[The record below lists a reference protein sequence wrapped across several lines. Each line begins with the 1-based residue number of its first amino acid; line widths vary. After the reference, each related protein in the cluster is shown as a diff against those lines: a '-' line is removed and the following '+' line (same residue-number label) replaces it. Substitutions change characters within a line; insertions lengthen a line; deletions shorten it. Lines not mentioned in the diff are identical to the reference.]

1 MAVALVVEVL
11 LFARLR
17 ELAGGSSLEVGVPAG
32 GTVRNVWDA
41 VVLCHP
47 RLRGAD
53 AGVRVAVNQSY
64 AGWDGE
70 VRSGDSVAF
79 IPPVAG
85 GSGDGDG
92 AEGAR
97 GAGGPGVHVLLTAAP
112 LDPRGAEALVRT
124 DADGGV
130 CTFTGVVRNHAEG
143 RAVDRLEYEAYPE
156 MAEPQMR
163 RIGEEALRR
172 TGATAVALW
181 HRIGTLSVGEAS
193 VVVSASAP
201 HRAEAFAACRYA
213 IDTLKADVPIWKK
226 EHGEGGAVWVD
237 ETQRNHSSPPRAVS

>member
-1 MAVALVVEVL
+1 MAVALSVQVL

-17 ELAGGSSLEVGVPAG
+17 ELAAARSLELSVPPGA
-32 GTVRNVWDA
+32 TVRDVWEA
-41 VVLCHP
+41 AASRHE

-53 AGVRVAVNQSY
+53 AGVRVAVNEEYGS
-64 AGWDGE
+64 WDHP
-70 VRSGDSVAF
+70 VHAGDSIAF

-85 GSGDGDG
+85 G
-92 AEGAR
+92 APP
-97 GAGGPGVHVLLTAAP
+97 GGRPGVHVLLTADR
-112 LDPRGAEALVRT
+112 LDPAAAEALVRT

-143 RAVDRLEYEAYPE
+143 RAVERLEYEAYPD

-172 TGATAVALW
+172 TGALW
-181 HRIGTLSVGEAS
+181 HRTGTLEIGEAS

-201 HRAEAFAACRYA
+201 HRAEAFEACRYA

-237 ETQRNHSSPPRAVS
+237 ETTRTHSAPPRGVS

>member
-1 MAVALVVEVL
+1 MAVAISVKVL

-17 ELAGGSSLEVGVPAG
+17 ELAAARSLDIAVPPGA
-32 GTVRNVWDA
+32 TVRQVWDA
-41 VVLCHP
+41 AVARHD

-53 AGVRVAVNQSY
+53 AGVRVAVNEDY
-64 AGWDGE
+64 AAWDDP
-70 VRSGDSVAF
+70 VRTGDSIAF

-85 GSGDGDG
+85 GAG
-92 AEGAR
+92 AA
-97 GAGGPGVHVLLTAAP
+97 GVHVLLTTER
-112 LDPRGAEALVRT
+112 LDPAAAEALVRT

-143 RAVDRLEYEAYPE
+143 RAVERLEYEAYPE

-181 HRIGTLSVGEAS
+181 HRTGTLEIGEAS

-201 HRAEAFAACRYA
+201 HRAEAFEACRYA

-226 EHGEGGAVWVD
+226 EHGEGGEVWVD
-237 ETQRNHSSPPRAVS
+237 ETTRSHSAPPRGVS

>member
-1 MAVALVVEVL
+1 MAVALSVRVL

-17 ELAGGSSLEVGVPAG
+17 ELAGDRSLELSVSPGA
-32 GTVRNVWDA
+32 TVRDVWDA
-41 VVLCHP
+41 AVGRHG

-53 AGVRVAVNQSY
+53 RGVRVAVNEEYGS
-64 AGWDGE
+64 WDDA
-70 VRSGDSVAF
+70 VRSGDSIAF

-85 GSGDGDG
+85 G
-92 AEGAR
+92 APP
-97 GAGGPGVHVLLTAAP
+97 AGRPGVHVLLTVDP
-112 LDPRGAEALVRT
+112 LDPAAAEALVRT

-143 RAVDRLEYEAYPE
+143 RAVERLDYEAYPD
-156 MAEPQMR
+156 MAEPHMR
-163 RIGEEALRR
+163 RVGEEALRR

-181 HRIGTLSVGEAS
+181 HRTGTLEVGEAS

-201 HRAEAFAACRYA
+201 HRAEAFEACRYA

-237 ETQRNHSSPPRAVS
+237 ETTRTHSAPRPGVS

>member
-1 MAVALVVEVL
+1 VALSVQVL

-17 ELAGGSSLEVGVPAG
+17 ELAAARSLEVAVAPGAS
-32 GTVRNVWDA
+32 VRDVWEAA
-41 VVLCHP
+41 VQRHD

-53 AGVRVAVNQSY
+53 AGVRVAVNEDY
-64 AGWDGE
+64 AAWDDP
-70 VRSGDSVAF
+70 VRSGDSIAF

-85 GSGDGDG
+85 G
-92 AEGAR
+92 APT
-97 GAGGPGVHVLLTAAP
+97 AGGPGVHVLLTTDR
-112 LDPRGAEALVRT
+112 LDPAAAEALVRS

-143 RAVDRLEYEAYPE
+143 RAVERLEYEAYPE

-181 HRIGTLSVGEAS
+181 HRTGTLEIGEAS

-201 HRAEAFAACRYA
+201 HRAEAFEACRYA

-226 EHGEGGAVWVD
+226 EHGDGGAVWVD
-237 ETQRNHSSPPRAVS
+237 ETTRTHSAPPRGVS

>member
-1 MAVALVVEVL
+1 MAVALSVQVL

-17 ELAGGSSLEVGVPAG
+17 ELAAVRSLEVGVPAG
-32 GTVRNVWDA
+32 ATVRDVWDA
-41 VVLCHP
+41 AVARHE

-53 AGVRVAVNQSY
+53 AGVRVAVNEGYGS
-64 AGWDGE
+64 WDDA

-85 GSGDGDG
+85 G
-92 AEGAR
+92 APA
-97 GAGGPGVHVLLTAAP
+97 AAGPGVHVLLTADR
-112 LDPRGAEALVRT
+112 LDPAAAEALVRT

-143 RAVDRLEYEAYPE
+143 RAVERLEYEAYPE

-163 RIGEEALRR
+163 RVGEEALRR

-181 HRIGTLSVGEAS
+181 HRTGTLEIGEAS

-201 HRAEAFAACRYA
+201 HRAEAFEACRYA
-213 IDTLKADVPIWKK
+213 IDTLKAEVPIWKK

-237 ETQRNHSSPPRAVS
+237 ETTRTHSAPPPRVS

>member
-1 MAVALVVEVL
+1 
-11 LFARLR
+11 
-17 ELAGGSSLEVGVPAG
+17 
-32 GTVRNVWDA
+32 
-41 VVLCHP
+41 
-47 RLRGAD
+47 
-53 AGVRVAVNQSY
+53 
-64 AGWDGE
+64 
-70 VRSGDSVAF
+70 
-79 IPPVAG
+79 
-85 GSGDGDG
+85 
-92 AEGAR
+92 
-97 GAGGPGVHVLLTAAP
+97 VHVLLTTDA
-112 LDPRGAEALVRT
+112 LDASAAEALVRT

-143 RAVDRLEYEAYPE
+143 RAVERLEYEAYPE

-181 HRIGTLSVGEAS
+181 HRTGSLGIGEAS

-201 HRAEAFAACRYA
+201 HRAEAFEACRYA

-237 ETQRNHSSPPRAVS
+237 ETARSHSAPPPTVS

>member
-1 MAVALVVEVL
+1 VAISVKVL

-17 ELAGGSSLEVGVPAG
+17 ELAAARSLDIAVPPGA
-32 GTVRNVWDA
+32 TVRQVWDA
-41 VVLCHP
+41 AVARHD

-53 AGVRVAVNQSY
+53 AGVRVAVNEDY
-64 AGWDGE
+64 AAWDDP
-70 VRSGDSVAF
+70 VHTGDSIAF

-85 GSGDGDG
+85 G
-92 AEGAR
+92 
-97 GAGGPGVHVLLTAAP
+97 AGTAGVHVLLTTER
-112 LDPRGAEALVRT
+112 LDPAAAEALVRT

-143 RAVDRLEYEAYPE
+143 RAVERLEYEAYPE

-181 HRIGTLSVGEAS
+181 HRTGTLEIGEAS

-201 HRAEAFAACRYA
+201 HRAEAFEACRYA

-226 EHGEGGAVWVD
+226 EHGEGGEVWVD
-237 ETQRNHSSPPRAVS
+237 ETTRSHSAPPRGVS

>member
-1 MAVALVVEVL
+1 MAVAISVKVL

-17 ELAGGSSLEVGVPAG
+17 ELAAARSLEVVVPPGA
-32 GTVRNVWDA
+32 TVRGVWDA
-41 VVLCHP
+41 AVARHE

-53 AGVRVAVNQSY
+53 AGVRVALNEEY
-64 AGWDGE
+64 ASWDDA
-70 VRSGDSVAF
+70 VHAGDSVAF

-85 GSGDGDG
+85 GSG
-92 AEGAR
+92 R
-97 GAGGPGVHVLLTAAP
+97 PGVHVLLTADP
-112 LDPRGAEALVRT
+112 LDPSAAEALVRT

-143 RAVDRLEYEAYPE
+143 RAVERLEYEAYPE

-163 RIGEEALRR
+163 RVGEEALRR

-181 HRIGTLSVGEAS
+181 HRTGRLEIGEAS

-201 HRAEAFAACRYA
+201 HRAEAFEACRYA
-213 IDTLKADVPIWKK
+213 IDTLKAEVPIWKK
-226 EHGEGGAVWVD
+226 EHGDGGAVWVD
-237 ETQRNHSSPPRAVS
+237 ETTRTHSAPPPGVS

>member
-1 MAVALVVEVL
+1 MTVALSVEVL

-17 ELAGGSSLEVGVPAG
+17 ELAAARSLELSVLAG
-32 GTVRNVWDA
+32 ATVRDVWEAA
-41 VVLCHP
+41 VERHP
-47 RLRGAD
+47 RLGGAD
-53 AGVRVAVNQSY
+53 AGVRVALNEEY
-64 AGWDGE
+64 AGWDDE

-85 GSGDGDG
+85 G
-92 AEGAR
+92 APV
-97 GAGGPGVHVLLTAAP
+97 AGRPGVHVLLTTDA
-112 LDPRGAEALVRT
+112 LDASAAEALVRT

-143 RAVDRLEYEAYPE
+143 RAVERLEYEAYPE

-181 HRIGTLSVGEAS
+181 HRTGSLGIGEAS

-201 HRAEAFAACRYA
+201 HRAEAFEACRYA

-237 ETQRNHSSPPRAVS
+237 ETVRSHSAPPPTVS

>member
-1 MAVALVVEVL
+1 VTVAVRVEVL

-17 ELAGGSSLEVGVPAG
+17 ELARERTLTLTVPAG
-32 GTVRNVWDA
+32 ATVRGVWEAA
-41 VVLCHP
+41 VEGHP
-47 RLRGAD
+47 RLAGAD
-53 AGVRVAVNQSY
+53 AGVRVAVNEEY
-64 AGWDGE
+64 AGWHDE
-70 VRSGDSVAF
+70 VRPGDRVAF

-85 GSGDGDG
+85 GSAD
-92 AEGAR
+92 
-97 GAGGPGVHVLLTAAP
+97 AGGSGSGRPGVHVLLTSEP
-112 LDPRGAEALVRT
+112 LDVTAAEALVRT
-124 DADGGV
+124 DADGAV

-143 RAVDRLEYEAYPE
+143 RAVERLEYEAYPE
-156 MAEPQMR
+156 MAKPQMR
-163 RIGEEALRR
+163 RVGEEALRQ

-181 HRIGTLSVGEAS
+181 HRTGTLEIGEAS

-237 ETQRNHSSPPRAVS
+237 ESLRTHSSAAPPGVS

>member
-1 MAVALVVEVL
+1 MAVALSVEVL

-17 ELAGGSSLEVGVPAG
+17 ELAAARSLELTVPAG
-32 GTVRNVWDA
+32 ATVRGVWDA
-41 VVLCHP
+41 AVERHP
-47 RLRGAD
+47 RLHGAD
-53 AGVRVAVNQSY
+53 AGVRVAVNEEY
-64 AGWDGE
+64 AGWDQA

-85 GSGDGDG
+85 GVP
-92 AEGAR
+92 E
-97 GAGGPGVHVLLTAAP
+97 AGRPGIHVLLTTDVLDAAA
-112 LDPRGAEALVRT
+112 AEALVRT

-143 RAVDRLEYEAYPE
+143 RPVERLEYEAYPE

-163 RIGEEALRR
+163 RIGKEALRR

-181 HRIGTLSVGEAS
+181 HRTGTLEIGEAS

-201 HRAEAFAACRYA
+201 HRGEAFEACRYA

-237 ETQRNHSSPPRAVS
+237 ETTRTHSVPPPPVS